1 MPLGTIL
8 FHSPGCNEGKAR
20 NGTLGTHTDKSGLS
34 SVGAALTERAFG
46 LCRCG
51 SWLCIRWESTA
62 PLGLNK
68 CVLMTD
74 PGLAPW
80 AMKMC
85 RPYRAFCG
93 LT

>member
-1 MPLGTIL
+1 MRAKPEME
-8 FHSPGCNEGKAR
+8 PWV
-20 NGTLGTHTDKSGLS
+20 HTDKSGLS

-51 SWLCIRWESTA
+51 SWLCIRWESAA
-62 PLGLNK
+62 PFGLKN
-68 CVLMTD
+68 VVETIN

-80 AMKMC
+80 AMKKC
-85 RPYRAFCG
+85 RPCRAHCG